1 MRGAFCLNS
10 AELVY
15 SKFAKWSPALFLI
28 AANLIPISGIF
39 LAGWDLFSVLFY
51 YWLESL
57 VVGIYNIPKMLM
69 AHKNPTK
76 HKLSGIIFFVIHY
89 SGFMAGHGFFLY
101 ALFSPIKLL
110 LSTVILGI
118 GSLIISH
125 GISFV
130 INFIGRQEYQK
141 VSVSEQMMA
150 PYKRI
155 LVMHLTIIVCGFLL
169 NLISRNEIT
178 LMILVVLKIVIDLTL
193 HLREHGKLSR
203 PVQETA

>member
-1 MRGAFCLNS
+1 MPGTFRLNN
-10 AELVY
+10 AELVN
-15 SKFAKWSPALFLI
+15 SRFAKWSPTLFLI
-28 AANLIPISGIF
+28 AANAVPISGIF
-39 LAGWDLFSVLFY
+39 LVGWDLFSVLFY

-69 AHKNPTK
+69 AHKNPTE

-101 ALFSPIKLL
+101 ALFSPIRLL

-130 INFIGRQEYQK
+130 FNFIGRQEYQK
-141 VSVSEQMMA
+141 VSLSEQMIA

-155 LVMHLTIIVCGFLL
+155 LVMHLTIILCGFLL

-178 LMILVVLKIVIDLTL
+178 LIILVILKIIIDVKL
-193 HLREHGKLSR
+193 HLKEHGKLSNLVR
-203 PVQETA
+203 ETA